1 MDLGSDV
8 FGPQDVAVDKKPEP
22 FVVMMT
28 IDRETSSVVLT
39 RSDGKEA
46 RQSIAPAPF
55 ESTSVL
61 SRLHW
66 SPALGDLVAVTCKGD
81 DIAFELPVRDR
92 SDQLEQRLVVYLD
105 QWVWRRITEA
115 LQGGTTVDRED
126 RDAAEQLA
134 EWVRDRRIVLPA
146 SAGHYYET
154 TKWASEHNRYRLGLT
169 ILQLSR
175 GWQMLDPLQVRRD
188 EIDGMFRR
196 WLGQDADGRAT
207 AVFTLTPNSL
217 HSSSRMVPYTPPSD
231 FSTDDAFR
239 MVALTAASAYIDVM
253 LDTERVEPGP
263 EPGWVQ
269 FNQRFSDW
277 LDGQNWDSQQKRRSI
292 DALLFADFRNELAEG
307 AQGAGLSPQ
316 DLQRWGQKQPM
327 NGFSILPATGLY
339 RAMLHH
345 RHLNRGTTWKRS
357 DLTDMIYLS
366 CAAGYADFV
375 VCEKHMREPLERGVR
390 RLGLRTK
397 VFRHLSEAVAAIG
410 HSLEHQAHDIDA
422 SAQQE
427 SNDLRR
433 G

>member
-1 MDLGSDV
+1 VS
-8 FGPQDVAVDKKPEP
+8 KKSEP

-46 RQSIAPAPF
+46 RQAMASAPF
-55 ESTSVL
+55 ESTSLL
-61 SRLHW
+61 SRLHF
-66 SPALGDLVAVTCKGD
+66 SPALGGMLAVTRNGD
-81 DIAFELPVRDR
+81 DIVFELPIRDG
-92 SDQLEQRLVVYLD
+92 SDQLAHRLVVYLD
-105 QWVWRRITEA
+105 QNIWRPVSET
-115 LQGGTTVDRED
+115 LQGGTTVGRKD

-134 EWVRDRRIVLPA
+134 EWARDRRIVLPA
-146 SAGHYYET
+146 SAGHYHET
-154 TKWASEHNRYRLGLT
+154 TKWSWADKRYRLGLT
-169 ILQLSR
+169 ILKLSR

-196 WLGQDADGRAT
+196 WLGQGGDGRAT
-207 AVFTLTPNSL
+207 SVFTLAPNSL
-217 HSSSRMVPYTPPSD
+217 HSSIRMVPYTPPSD
-231 FSTDDAFR
+231 FSAGDAFR
-239 MVALTAASAYIDVM
+239 MVSLTAASAYIDVM

-269 FNQRFSDW
+269 FNQQFSDW

-292 DALLFADFRNELAEG
+292 DALLFADLQRELAEG
-307 AQGAGLSPQ
+307 AHAAGLSPQ
-316 DLQRWGQKQPM
+316 DLQRWGQKQPID
-327 NGFSILPATGLY
+327 GFNTSPATGLY

-375 VCEKHMREPLERGVR
+375 VCEKHMREPLERGVK

-397 VFRHLSEAVAAIG
+397 VFRHLGEAVAAVG
-410 HSLEHQAHDIDA
+410 HSLEQQSHDTDVPA
-422 SAQQE
+422 DQE
-427 SNDLRR
+427 SKGPRH